1 MTSGMPARGEE
12 LRIICW
18 ANTVAVQRNIIVH
31 KGHIMLLFTYNKVST
46 TANYSFYIIRV
57 PSPTVERAL
66 FLYLAYIRPFTDFLL
81 RQLTLVDARTKTN
94 LHLFT
99 LSNHPTACFIAAD
112 CSKSLELATLGCPI
126 RLQLGI
132 YQHIA
137 VAISKKHIPTL
148 LKPFDPNILKDQNGF
163 LHLLAF
169 QTGHTPLI
177 YASAYALKRGYPARL
192 QLELIDRYFNN
203 SLIWHRFLEI
213 AEDRPIER
221 EGNPVPSDPLTQKV
235 MTPTTKP
242 ACQAVDVGV
251 SEEGVFA
258 LYSGNEETTETK
270 ELERRLLSRS
280 KRRVSSDPCD
290 VLQNQSVLH
299 SARLR
304 SGGGSSSCM
313 GTGVRY
319 TKIRKD

>member
-1 MTSGMPARGEE
+1 M
-12 LRIICW
+12 
-18 ANTVAVQRNIIVH
+18 
-31 KGHIMLLFTYNKVST
+31 
-46 TANYSFYIIRV
+46 
-57 PSPTVERAL
+57 
-66 FLYLAYIRPFTDFLL
+66 
-81 RQLTLVDARTKTN
+81 
-94 LHLFT
+94 
-99 LSNHPTACFIAAD
+99 
-112 CSKSLELATLGCPI
+112 
-126 RLQLGI
+126 
-132 YQHIA
+132 
-137 VAISKKHIPTL
+137 
-148 LKPFDPNILKDQNGF
+148 
-163 LHLLAF
+163 
-169 QTGHTPLI
+169 I

-213 AEDRPIER
+213 AEYRPIER

>member
-1 MTSGMPARGEE
+1 
-12 LRIICW
+12 
-18 ANTVAVQRNIIVH
+18 
-31 KGHIMLLFTYNKVST
+31 MLLFTYNKVST
-46 TANYSFYIIRV
+46 TANHSFYIIRV
-57 PSPTVERAL
+57 PCPTVERAL
-66 FLYLAYIRPFTDFLL
+66 FLYLAYVRPFTDFLL
-81 RQLTLVDARTKTN
+81 RQLKLVDARTKTD

-99 LSNHPTACFIAAD
+99 LSSHPTACFSAAD
-112 CSKSLELATLGCPI
+112 CSKSLELATSGCPI

-132 YQHIA
+132 YRHIA

-148 LKPFDPNILKDQNGF
+148 LEPFDPNIPKDQNGF

-169 QTGHTPLI
+169 QTGHTPSI
-177 YASAYALKRGYPARL
+177 HASAYALERGYPARL
-192 QLELIDRYFNN
+192 QPELIDRYVKN

-213 AEDRPIER
+213 AEERRIDREVNLCLLDQPIE
-221 EGNPVPSDPLTQKV
+221 KV
-235 MTPTTKP
+235 MTPTMKP
-242 ACQAVDVGV
+242 ACQAADVGV
-251 SEEGVFA
+251 SEERSFA
-258 LYSGNEETTETK
+258 LHSRNEEATETK

-280 KRRVSSDPCD
+280 KRRASSDPCD

-299 SARLR
+299 SARIG